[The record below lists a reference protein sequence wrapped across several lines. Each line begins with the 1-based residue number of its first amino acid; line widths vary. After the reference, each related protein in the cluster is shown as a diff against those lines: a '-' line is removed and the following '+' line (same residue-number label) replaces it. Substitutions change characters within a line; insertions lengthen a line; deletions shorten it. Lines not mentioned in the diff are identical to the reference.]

1 MPIAP
6 GRGEVSVFFMFASRN
21 PNVAISDNFVP
32 FARNHTRPGVLST
45 TQPHGKLRSFREV
58 SPFRGVTLTIPG
70 PFIPPAS
77 DPAYSGKFT
86 CLFGIGVLGGQ
97 RRAGDQHWST
107 NNGNLP
113 LMDYLTPNPYI
124 PVDSNVS
131 ACKRLTSLSHAHL
144 PHEVISLIE
153 AVFKSKDEVKMIGHL
168 RRDDAQTFIDV
179 IHKVRLHPLHLHG
192 TV

>member
-1 MPIAP
+1 MAP
-6 GRGEVSVFFMFASRN
+6 GRDEVSVFFMFVSRN
-21 PNVAISDNFVP
+21 PNVAISGNFVL
-32 FARNHTRPGVLST
+32 FARNRTRPGVFST
-45 TQPHGKLRSFREV
+45 PQPHDKLRSFH
-58 SPFRGVTLTIPG
+58 GATLTIAG
-70 PFIPPAS
+70 PPAS
-77 DPAYSGKFT
+77 DPAHSGNFT

-113 LMDYLTPNPYI
+113 LMDHLTPNPYM
-124 PVDSNVS
+124 PADSNVS

-168 RRDDAQTFIDV
+168 RRDDAQNFIDV
-179 IHKVRLHPLHLHG
+179 MHKVRFHPLHFHG